1 MQPGQSIY
9 LVAAVLG
16 WALVSFSFWR
26 VKTLPTWMRLGG
38 IAALALTM
46 LLVWLLVGS

>member
-1 MQPGQSIY
+1 MQSGQVIY

-26 VKTLPTWMRLGG
+26 VKTLPTWLRAGG
-38 IAALALTM
+38 IIALALTM
-46 LLVWLLVGS
+46 LFVWFLASS